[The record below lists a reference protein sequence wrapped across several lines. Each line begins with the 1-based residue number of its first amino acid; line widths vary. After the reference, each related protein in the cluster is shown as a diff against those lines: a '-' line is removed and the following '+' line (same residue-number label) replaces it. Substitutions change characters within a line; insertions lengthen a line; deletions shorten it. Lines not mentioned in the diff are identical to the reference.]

1 MLEIKEKLT
10 VQKTSTRQIRV
21 HHTVLR
27 TPSLLNI
34 IRKARISRSA
44 KHLADGT
51 LLNELADL
59 DTEREVTSPD
69 SLHEEKILLSRSFAE
84 DLSLSRVD
92 GKRLLTQDVLAGS
105 EG

>member
-44 KHLADGT
+44 KHFTNGT
-51 LLNELADL
+51 LLDKLPDL
-59 DTEREVTSPD
+59 NTQREIASPD
-69 SLHEEKILLSRSFAE
+69 SLHEEKILLSRSLAE

-92 GKRLLTQDVLAGS
+92 GKRLLT
-105 EG
+105 